1 MDEQRAT
8 HVLRNSLIDKEF
20 LYDTENSPELL
31 EQLTCVPLASVQA
44 ASFINENSMT
54 IASYVKLL
62 VGQEQSAIDLL
73 SQDFEVDAKA
83 FETLS
88 WPHGSHNLSEF
99 DDKILPLPTISL
111 CFLACIQREGYSDI
125 VPSAGVQCRTE
136 KGDRCSQLLLLCT
149 CHAWRFLPWY
159 ASLSSSCK
167 KLAAISRHPPKVNW
181 MVYVG

>member
-1 MDEQRAT
+1 MDEQRAFI
-8 HVLRNSLIDKEF
+8 L
-20 LYDTENSPELL
+20 ELL

-88 WPHGSHNLSEF
+88 
-99 DDKILPLPTISL
+99 
-111 CFLACIQREGYSDI
+111 
-125 VPSAGVQCRTE
+125 
-136 KGDRCSQLLLLCT
+136 
-149 CHAWRFLPWY
+149 
-159 ASLSSSCK
+159 
-167 KLAAISRHPPKVNW
+167 
-181 MVYVG
+181 